1 MFIDTDVKSS
11 KPDDEDNSKDKLL
24 IDTIG
29 RLHDYSAHRSLKRM
43 LAKIAPDDLAH
54 ILEALSKSHSAGVF
68 CDIQEKEVAAE
79 VLKLVS
85 PELREHLL
93 TELPPV
99 LLSELVLY
107 LTPEDLTDL
116 LGHLLRGATC
126 CR

>member
-1 MFIDTDVKSS
+1 MFIDTDVRSS

-79 VLKLVS
+79 VLKLM
-85 PELREHLL
+85 R
-93 TELPPV
+93 
-99 LLSELVLY
+99 
-107 LTPEDLTDL
+107 
-116 LGHLLRGATC
+116 C
-126 CR
+126 